1 MSFVTHDVVIILVVV
16 VVVVMIIIEF
26 ADKLF
31 NYVKI

>member
-16 VVVVMIIIEF
+16 VIMIIIEF